1 MLNPISQRKGWGR
14 KSEKKEKEE
23 MKKKGKKKNRE
34 RRLLGVLVRCMVDSN
49 NSLV

>member
-23 MKKKGKKKNRE
+23 MERKKKKVKKKKSKDNHF
-34 RRLLGVLVRCMVDSN
+34 LIQLKLS
-49 NSLV
+49 